1 MNIRSGGCIVKV
13 ASNIGAAQ
21 EAVSG
26 FAGIDPGGSGQQVAL
41 GSSNV
46 SSMQDGAIVANKLLQ
61 CVSELASGVKG
72 QANQVTALAMEI
84 EDRDKQDAGQL
95 CEAR

>member
-1 MNIRSGGCIVKV
+1 
-13 ASNIGAAQ
+13 
-21 EAVSG
+21 
-26 FAGIDPGGSGQQVAL
+26 
-41 GSSNV
+41 
-46 SSMQDGAIVANKLLQ
+46 MQDGAIVANKLLQ

-84 EDRDKQDAGQL
+84 EDRDKQDAGQF

>member
-1 MNIRSGGCIVKV
+1 MKV
-13 ASNIGAAQ
+13 ASNLGAAQ
-21 EAVSG
+21 DAVSG
-26 FAGIDPGGSGQQVAL
+26 FAAIDPGGSGQQVAL

-61 CVSELASGVKG
+61 CISDLALAVKG
-72 QANQVTALAMEI
+72 QAKNVTALAMEI
-84 EDRDKQDAGQL
+84 EDRDKQDAAQL

>member
-1 MNIRSGGCIVKV
+1 MKV

-26 FAGIDPGGSGQQVAL
+26 FAGIPGGCGEQVAL

-46 SSMQDGAIVANKLLQ
+46 SSMRDGAIVANTLLQ
-61 CVSELASGVKG
+61 SISELASGVER
-72 QANQVTALAMEI
+72 QANQVTALATEI
-84 EDRDKQDAGQL
+84 EDRDKQDAGRL